1 MNQEIR
7 ELHQLLNQSL
17 DTLDKAYDLVIPS
30 GVNEQIESCRLIGM
44 AIGEVLQ
51 ALKFVHDTAPELT
64 PKEPKFPDPHPTAE
78 QELEIST
85 LTKAQISEIDST
97 LLTCTSYE
105 FRKVTRI
112 IGSAISLLDHRY
124 AKIPDIFYASRIYD
138 LIRQGQLIHQ
148 GDIGFMG
155 HCEVKKP
162 NAAQE

>member
-1 MNQEIR
+1 MNQEIK

-17 DTLDKAYDLVIPS
+17 DTLDKAYDFVVPS
-30 GVNEQIESCRLIGM
+30 GVNERSESCRLIGM
-44 AIGEVLQ
+44 AIGEILL
-51 ALKFVHDTAPELT
+51 ALKFVHDTAPELK
-64 PKEPKFPDPHPTAE
+64 PDEPKFPDPHPTVE

-85 LTKAQISEIDST
+85 LTEAQLSEIDST
-97 LLTCTSYE
+97 LLACTAHE
-105 FRKVTRI
+105 FRKVARI
-112 IGSAISLLDHRY
+112 IGSTISLLDQRY
-124 AKIPDIFYASRIYD
+124 SKIPDIFYASRIYD